1 MREYSTPAVVE
12 VPASA
17 SLSDL
22 VFDRAERD
30 PGRVVMRRKTSP
42 GSSRSRHGDGGTAW
56 RDVTAREFRDDVAAL
71 AKGFI
76 AAGIGEGDR
85 VGLLSRTR
93 YEWTVVDYA
102 LWAAGAVPVPIYET
116 SSAEQ
121 VEWILSDSGA
131 RAVVVETP
139 AHLEAV
145 AEVLQRLPDVR
156 RVWVIDADPPT
167 AADGPDSP
175 AHPARSLDTLVADGA
190 AVSDADL
197 AQRRITAGA
206 GDFATIIYTSGTT
219 GRPKGCEITHGNL
232 LANARNAVNGP
243 LAVVFEKPGASTLL
257 FLPLAH
263 SFARLIEVA
272 VIEAGGVLGHTSDV
286 AHLLPELATF
296 QPTFLLAVPRVFEK
310 VYNGAEQ
317 QASASGVKGAIFH
330 AAARTAIAWSS
341 AFGVN
346 DTDASGGPGSLLRLQ
361 HAVFD
366 RLVYRKLRAAVGG
379 HVRYSVSGGAA
390 LGERLGHFFRGV
402 GITIVEGYGLTE
414 TTAAATVNR
423 PGRNKI
429 GTVGQPLPGV
439 SARISEDGEILLAG
453 VNRFVGYWRND
464 SATAETLTPDGWLR
478 TGDVGELDD
487 EGYLRVTGRKKEL
500 IVTAG
505 GKNVAPAVLEDRI
518 RAHPLVSQALVVG
531 DGRPYVACLIT
542 LDPEA
547 VSTWLARRNRPA
559 DTSLAHLKDDPDL
572 LAELQAAVNDANKA
586 VSRAESIRK
595 FRVLDTDFTEQA
607 GYLTPSLKLRRNI
620 VTKDFADEID
630 ALYAQAAPATGH

>member
-12 VPASA
+12 VPAAA
-17 SLSDL
+17 SLSDI
-22 VFDRAERD
+22 VFERAERD
-30 PGRVVMRRKTSP
+30 PGQVILRRKT
-42 GSSRSRHGDGGTAW
+42 GQAGSRSSHGDGGTAW

-121 VEWILSDSGA
+121 VEWIMSDSGA
-131 RAVVVETP
+131 RAVVLETRP
-139 AHLEAV
+139 HLEAV
-145 AEVLQRLPDVR
+145 AEVLRRLPDVR
-156 RVWVIDADPPT
+156 RVWLIEA
-167 AADGPDSP
+167 GGL
-175 AHPARSLDTLVADGA
+175 AHPAPAQSLDTLAAEGA
-190 AVSDADL
+190 TVSDANL

-243 LAVVFEKPGASTLL
+243 LSVVFDKPGASTLL

-317 QASASGVKGAIFH
+317 QASESGVKGAIFH
-330 AAARTAIAWSS
+330 AAARTAIAWSR

-366 RLVYRKLRAAVGG
+366 RLVYRRLRAAVGG

-414 TTAAATVNR
+414 TTAAAAVNR

-453 VNRFVGYWRND
+453 VNRFVGYWHND
-464 SATAETLTPDGWLR
+464 GATAEALTPDGWLR
-478 TGDVGELDD
+478 TGDIGELDD

-505 GKNVAPAVLEDRI
+505 GKNVAPAVLEDRV

-531 DGRPYVACLIT
+531 DGRPYVAALIT

-547 VSTWLARRNRPA
+547 VRPWLVRRNRPA
-559 DTSLAHLKDDPDL
+559 DTSLAHLTDDPDL
-572 LAELQAAVNDANKA
+572 LAELQAAVDDANKA

-595 FRVLDTDFTEQA
+595 FRVLDTDFTEQS
-607 GYLTPSLKLRRNI
+607 GYLTPSLKLRRNV

-630 ALYAQAAPATGH
+630 ALYA

>member
-1 MREYSTPAVVE
+1 MREYSTPAVVD
-12 VPASA
+12 VSASA
-17 SLSDL
+17 RLTDI
-22 VFDRAERD
+22 VFERAERD
-30 PGRVVMRRKTSP
+30 PGLVILRRKTSP
-42 GSSRSRHGDGGTAW
+42 APAGTRHGNRETAW
-56 RDVTAREFRDDVAAL
+56 RDVTAREFRDEVAAL
-71 AKGFI
+71 AKGFM

-93 YEWTVVDYA
+93 YEWTVLDYA
-102 LWAAGAVPVPIYET
+102 LWTAGAVPVPVYET

-121 VEWILSDSGA
+121 VEWILGDSGA
-131 RAVVVETP
+131 RAIVAETP
-139 AHLEAV
+139 AHLKAID
-145 AEVLQRLPDVR
+145 EVLQRLPGVR
-156 RVWVIDADPPT
+156 RVWLIDA
-167 AADGPDSP
+167 GSP
-175 AHPARSLDTLVADGA
+175 AAAESLDALVAEGA
-190 AVSDADL
+190 GVGEADL
-197 AQRRITAGA
+197 AQRRMSAGA

-232 LANARNAVNGP
+232 LANARNAVRGP
-243 LAVVFEKPGASTLL
+243 LSVIFETPGASTLL

-317 QASASGVKGAIFH
+317 QASASGIRGAIFH

-341 AFGVN
+341 AFGAH
-346 DTDASGGPGSLLRLQ
+346 DTASHDGPGLALRLQ
-361 HAVFD
+361 HDVFD

-379 HVRYSVSGGAA
+379 RVRYSVSGGAA
-390 LGERLGHFFRGV
+390 LGERLGHFFRGA
-402 GITIVEGYGLTE
+402 GISIIEGYGLTE
-414 TTAAATVNR
+414 TTAASTVNR

-439 SARISEDGEILLAG
+439 SVRIGEDGEILLSG
-453 VNRFVGYWRND
+453 HNRFIGYWHND
-464 SATAETLTPDGWLR
+464 SATAEALTPDGWLR
-478 TGDVGELDD
+478 TGDIGELDA

-505 GKNVAPAVLEDRI
+505 GKNVSPAVLEDRI
-518 RAHPLVSQALVVG
+518 RAHPLVSQCLVVG

-547 VSTWLARRNRPA
+547 VAAWLARRNRPA
-559 DTSLAHLKDDPDL
+559 DTSLSHLTDDPDL
-572 LAELQAAVNDANKA
+572 IAELQAVVDDANKA
-586 VSRAESIRK
+586 VSRAESIRR
-595 FRVLDTDFTEQA
+595 FRVLATDFTEEA
-607 GYLTPSLKLRRNI
+607 GYLTPSLKLRRNMI
-620 VTKDFADEID
+620 TKDFADQIE
-630 ALYAQAAPATGH
+630 ALYS

>member
-17 SLSDL
+17 RLTDT
-22 VFDRAERD
+22 VFERAERD
-30 PGRVVMRRKTSP
+30 PGMVTLRRKTSP
-42 GSSRSRHGDGGTAW
+42 ASSRTRHGDRQTAW
-56 RDVTAREFRDDVAAL
+56 RDVTAREFRDEVAAL

-85 VGLLSRTR
+85 VGIVSRTR
-93 YEWTVVDYA
+93 YEWTVLDYA
-102 LWAAGAVPVPIYET
+102 LWAAGAVPVPVYET

-131 RAVVVETP
+131 RAVVVETR
-139 AHLEAV
+139 AHLELV
-145 AEVLQRLPDVR
+145 TEVLRRLPDVR
-156 RVWVIDADPPT
+156 RVWVIDAGPPT
-167 AADGPDSP
+167 AAGGPGGLASP
-175 AHPARSLDTLVADGA
+175 VAAQSLEALVAEGA
-190 AVSDADL
+190 GVGEADL
-197 AQRRITAGA
+197 TQRRTSAGA

-232 LANARNAVNGP
+232 LANARNAVRGP
-243 LAVVFEKPGASTLL
+243 LSVIFDTPGASTLL

-272 VIEAGGVLGHTSDV
+272 VVEAGGVLGHTSDV

-317 QASASGVKGAIFH
+317 QASESGIRGAIFH

-341 AFGVN
+341 AFGTH
-346 DTDASGGPGSLLRLQ
+346 DTASADGPGPALRRQ
-361 HAVFD
+361 HTVFD

-379 HVRYSVSGGAA
+379 RVGHSVSGGAA
-390 LGERLGHFFRGV
+390 LGDRLSHFFRGA

-414 TTAAATVNR
+414 TTAASTVNR
-423 PGRNKI
+423 PSRNKI

-439 SARISEDGEILLAG
+439 SVRIAEDGEILLSG
-453 VNRFVGYWRND
+453 HNRFVGYWHND
-464 SATAETLTPDGWLR
+464 AATSEALTPDGWLR
-478 TGDVGELDD
+478 TGDIGELDD

-505 GKNVAPAVLEDRI
+505 GKNVSPAVLEDRI
-518 RAHPLVSQALVVG
+518 RAHPLVSQCLVVG

-547 VSTWLARRNRPA
+547 VRTWLARRNRPA
-559 DTSLAHLKDDPDL
+559 DTSLASLADDPDL
-572 LAELQAAVNDANKA
+572 IAELQTAVDGANKA
-586 VSRAESIRK
+586 VSRAESIRR
-595 FRVLDTDFTEQA
+595 FHVLATDFTEEA
-607 GYLTPSLKLRRNI
+607 GYLTPSLKLRRSV
-620 VTKDFADEID
+620 VTKDFADEIE
-630 ALYAQAAPATGH
+630 ALYS